1 MQLRINFKILFA
13 FTLLTFKAFS
23 GEVKEESKYAN
34 EKKYAEEK
42 KVYKKERKEPVKLWK
57 PLEEMT
63 KEDFSRLRKQYGN
76 QIYYQTR
83 NEFLKVKLSK
93 ILDETKISTQSEQ
106 FLKDNF
112 FVLENKRHYPIKPY
126 FLYAW
131 ARLQNEK
138 GISKSA
144 LLVLE
149 RLPNKAFPA
158 DIAPEALLLK
168 GLLQLDSRKYNSA
181 RASIIKASKA
191 QGETTSEMRYVL
203 GLIDIIKGREKA
215 ALEHFKLIIKATND
229 TSLLIKSYNQIAIC
243 HINNGNTD
251 QSVQNYKKAIQLKG
265 ASEQSLVEYL
275 KIAQSYFRQK
285 NYDKAEEFIE
295 KYQEGKSFRINSPD
309 EIEILKSLSFYLD
322 SIGSSKKSLELLQLH
337 SQLTDSIIEGSQSIN
352 ELYQIELLAKEKA
365 ISENAI
371 NNLVKEDQLKE
382 DALKANKIAIWLLL
396 GLLVVGL
403 GAVVYILRV
412 SKQRS
417 IANQKLALRSLRSQ
431 MNPHFIFN
439 ALNSVNSFIS
449 ENDQRSANKFLTSFS
464 RLMRLVMENS
474 EHDFIPL
481 QKELE
486 ILEIY
491 LQLEHFR
498 FKDQFT
504 YEVNLDDS
512 IDEDEFHIPPM
523 LIQPYIENAVW
534 HGLRYMEDSGV
545 LKLGL
550 ELKDENLI
558 VTIIDNGIGRAKSA
572 ELKTANQK
580 KNKSTALRNI
590 KERTQIIKELHGLKI
605 EVNIDNL
612 NNDGTGTVVQLIVP
626 QQKVIS

>member
-1 MQLRINFKILFA
+1 MQLKINFKILF
-13 FTLLTFKAFS
+13 TLLLFTFKSFA
-23 GEVKEESKYAN
+23 GEFKE
-34 EKKYAEEK
+34 EKKYTKEANW
-42 KVYKKERKEPVKLWK
+42 YKKEAKEPVKLWK

-63 KEDFSRLRKQYGN
+63 KEDFSNLRKQYGS
-76 QIYYQTR
+76 QVYYETR
-83 NEFLKVKLSK
+83 NEFLKLKLTQ
-93 ILDETKISTQSEQ
+93 ILNETKISTQSEQ
-106 FLKDNF
+106 FLKNNF
-112 FVLENKRHYPIKPY
+112 YALENKHYYSIKPY
-126 FLYAW
+126 FIYAW

-144 LLVLE
+144 LLILE

-158 DIAPEALLLK
+158 DIASEALLLK
-168 GLLQLDSRKYNSA
+168 GLLQLDSRQYNSA
-181 RASIIKASKA
+181 RNSIIKASKA
-191 QGETTSEMRYVL
+191 KGKMTSEMRYLL
-203 GLIDIIKGREKA
+203 GLIDIIEGRETI
-215 ALEHFKLIIKATND
+215 ALDQFKLILKETND

-243 HINNGNTD
+243 HINNGNID

-265 ASEQSLVEYL
+265 VNEQSLVEYL
-275 KIAQSYFRQK
+275 KISQSYFQQK
-285 NYDKAEEFIE
+285 NYEKSEEFID
-295 KYQEGKSFRINSPD
+295 KYKEGKSFRINSPD

-337 SQLTDSIIEGSQSIN
+337 SQLTDSIIEGSQMIN

-382 DALKANKIAIWLLL
+382 DALKSNKIAIWLLL

-504 YEVNLDDS
+504 YQVNLDES

-534 HGLRYMEDSGV
+534 HGLRYMEDSGF

-550 ELKDENLI
+550 ELKNQNLI
-558 VTIIDNGIGRAKSA
+558 VTIMDNGIGRAKSE
-572 ELKTANQK
+572 ELKTVNQK

-590 KERTQIIKELHGLKI
+590 KERTVIIKELHGLKI
-605 EVNIDNL
+605 DVKIDNL
-612 NNDGTGTVVQLIVP
+612 NEDGTGTIVQLIVP
-626 QQKVIS
+626 QKKTLS